1 MKPKT
6 KRKTAL
12 KRKVKA
18 KMYKVGVWTRKGV
31 PIRVHTLNIKAPNI
45 REAEMKARKKVIRD
59 NPDKPKRYFFVS
71 TY

>member
-1 MKPKT
+1 MKT

-12 KRKVKA
+12 KKKIKG

-31 PIRVHTLNIKAPNI
+31 PIRVNTLNIKAPSI
-45 REAEMKARKKVIRD
+45 REAERKAREKVIKD

>member
-1 MKPKT
+1 MKT
-6 KRKTAL
+6 KRKTTL
-12 KRKVKA
+12 KKKIRG

-31 PIRVHTLNIKAPNI
+31 PIRVNTLNIKAPSI
-45 REAEMKARKKVIRD
+45 REAERKARKKVIRD